1 MPDDSSPP
9 SPPVRA
15 TLAPFTPRGGS
26 KWAHRFGWAKTVT
39 VSGADVLRSES
50 AVVHLDGTV
59 TESGAAPEM
68 RDEIV
73 FTLAAGEKVSLGRFL
88 LGGLACVPEGA
99 VCCGAALTARQAE
112 VMRKLGFFSGYITL
126 ATPAR
131 FRAVLSA
138 TVADV
143 PGPHIK
149 GIAER
154 LWSRSG
160 MTGAAV
166 AILPP
171 RETERFALTNRASLT
186 AWLRARRITVIEPE
200 VMPLDALAECLA
212 AAGIVV
218 LADPEQAGLL
228 GLCSAGAKI
237 LEIAPEGWLGVQA
250 RWLAEMF
257 GLRWTAFLAA
267 APGYPLLGE
276 LPFGALVPMSYDVP
290 IRALGKTLDTL
301 D

>member
-1 MPDDSSPP
+1 
-9 SPPVRA
+9 
-15 TLAPFTPRGGS
+15 
-26 KWAHRFGWAKTVT
+26 
-39 VSGADVLRSES
+39 
-50 AVVHLDGTV
+50 
-59 TESGAAPEM
+59 M

-88 LGGLACVPEGA
+88 SGGLASVPAGT
-99 VCCGAALTARQAE
+99 VCCGAPLTPRQAE
-112 VMRKLGFFSGYITL
+112 VLRKLGAFSGYITL
-126 ATPAR
+126 ASPTR
-131 FRAVLSA
+131 FRTVLA
-138 TVADV
+138 AAPAGAAPADV

-149 GIAER
+149 TIADKLR
-154 LWSRSG
+154 SRSKI
-160 MTGAAV
+160 TDAAV

-186 AWLRARRITVIEPE
+186 AWLRARKITVIEPE
-200 VMPLDALAECLA
+200 TMPLDALADCLA
-212 AAGIVV
+212 AAGTVV
-218 LADPEQAGLL
+218 LADPEQSGLL
-228 GLCSAGAKI
+228 GLCSPSAKI

-267 APGYPLLGE
+267 APGYPLLGA
-276 LPFGALVPMSYDVP
+276 LPFGALVPLSYDVP

>member
-1 MPDDSSPP
+1 MPDDSAPP
-9 SPPVRA
+9 PPPVRA

-26 KWAHRFGWAKTVT
+26 KWSHRFGWAKTVT
-39 VSGADVLRSES
+39 VSGAEISRLEA
-50 AVVHLDGTV
+50 AVVHPDGTV
-59 TESGAAPEM
+59 KQDGAVPEM

-73 FTLAAGEKVSLGRFL
+73 FTLAAGEHVSLGRFL
-88 LGGLACVPEGA
+88 SGGLACVPSGT

-112 VMRKLGFFSGYITL
+112 VMRRLGFFSGYVTL
-126 ATPAR
+126 AAPAR
-131 FRAVLSA
+131 FRTVLA
-138 TVADV
+138 AAAADV

-149 GIAER
+149 GVADR
-154 LWSRSG
+154 LRSKTP
-160 MTGAAV
+160 MTDAAV
-166 AILPP
+166 AILQA

-186 AWLRARRITVIEPE
+186 AWLRARRIKVIEPE
-200 VMPLDALAECLA
+200 TMKLDALAECLA
-212 AAGIVV
+212 AAGTVV
-218 LADPEQAGLL
+218 LADPEQSGLL

-267 APGYPLLGE
+267 APGYSLLGD
-276 LPFGALVPMSYDVP
+276 LPFGALVPLSYDVP

>member
-9 SPPVRA
+9 PPRT

-39 VSGADVLRSES
+39 VSGAEISRWEP
-50 AVVHLDGTV
+50 AVAHPDGTV
-59 TESGAAPEM
+59 TEGGSAPDM

-73 FTLAAGEKVSLGRFL
+73 FMLAAGEKVSLGRFL
-88 LGGLACVPEGA
+88 LGGPASVPAGTA
-99 VCCGAALTARQAE
+99 CCGAPLTARQAE
-112 VMRKLGFFSGYITL
+112 VLRKLGLFSGYITL
-126 ATPAR
+126 SAPVR
-131 FRAVLSA
+131 FRMVLAAA
-138 TVADV
+138 TADV

-149 GIAER
+149 GMAER
-154 LWSRSG
+154 LRRKTQI
-160 MTGAAV
+160 TGAAV

-186 AWLRARRITVIEPE
+186 AWLRARKITVIEPE
-200 VMPLDALAECLA
+200 TMPLDMLADYMA
-212 AAGIVV
+212 AAGTVV
-218 LADPEQAGLL
+218 LADPEQSGLL
-228 GLCSAGAKI
+228 ALCSTGAKI

-257 GLRWTAFLAA
+257 GLRWTAFFAA

-276 LPFGALVPMSYDVP
+276 LPFGALVPLSYDVP